1 MTELTLPQVG
11 LGTSGNDEFET
22 CAETVA
28 DAVALGY
35 RHVDT
40 AQMYDNEEAVGAGL
54 DRAAERGVDTSE
66 VVLASKIHPD
76 NLAYE
81 DAKRTAHES
90 LDRLGVETLDML
102 YVHWPVSAYD
112 PDATLR
118 AFQELSDEGVM
129 EHLCVSNFTPALL
142 DEARERLDVPIAAHQ
157 VECHPLLPQRE
168 LREYAR
174 EDDHWLVAYSPLG
187 GGELLDHP
195 TITDLA
201 DREGTTPAALCLAWA
216 FDKERVIPIPKGT
229 GDHVRAN
236 YEALDLS
243 VSAETMAELD
253 ALDERERVVDPDAA
267 AWND

>member
-1 MTELTLPQVG
+1 MTSLELPSPG
-11 LGTSGNDEFET
+11 LGTSGNDEFEE

-28 DAVALGY
+28 RALEIGY

-40 AQMYDNEEAVGAGL
+40 AQMYDNEEAVGEGL
-54 DRAAERGVDTSE
+54 RRAAERGIDREE
-66 VVLASKIHPD
+66 VAVASKIHPD
-76 NLAYE
+76 NLGYE

-90 LDRLGVETLDML
+90 LDRLGLETLDML

-112 PDATLR
+112 PDETLR
-118 AFQELSDEGVM
+118 AFAELADEGVM
-129 EHLCVSNFTPALL
+129 DHFCVSNFTPALL
-142 DEARERLDVPIAAHQ
+142 DEVRERIETPIAAHQ

-195 TITDLA
+195 TIERVA
-201 DREGTTPAALCLAWA
+201 DREETTPAAVCLAWA
-216 FDKERVIPIPKGT
+216 LDKERVIPIPKGT

-236 YEALDLS
+236 YEATQLS
-243 VSAETMAELD
+243 LSDEAMAELD
-253 ALDERERVVDPDAA
+253 SLDERERVVDPDAA